1 METFI
6 YDKWNEELVTKFS
19 EYLHSI
25 KNEDKIDFEKR
36 VVNTKKECLAIPAPV
51 QKNIVREIYKGNY
64 ISFLDIMPHDNH
76 TVLLICA
83 YLISKIK
90 DFNTQTKYISKLSKY
105 IDNWSVVDT
114 IKFSIKNNED
124 KYFNYAIK
132 MLKSK
137 RCFDRR
143 IGVRILFNYKKNND
157 YINKV
162 FDLID
167 GLANEKE
174 YYVNMAAAWLLCDI
188 FIFNKDAALK
198 YYKSNKTNSFII
210 NKSIS
215 KCRDS
220 FRVSKED
227 KELLLKYRKKEA

>member
-1 METFI
+1 MKTFI
-6 YDKWNEELVTKFS
+6 HENWNEKLVLELN

-25 KNEDKIDFEKR
+25 KNKDKIDFEKR

-51 QKNIVREIYKGNY
+51 QKNIVKEIYKGNY

-76 TVLLICA
+76 TILLICA

-90 DFNTQTKYISKLSKY
+90 DFDTQIKYINKLSKY

-114 IKFSIKNNED
+114 IKFSIKNNEE

-132 MLKSK
+132 MLNSK

-143 IGVRILFNYKKNND
+143 IGVRILFNYKRNQD
-157 YINKV
+157 YIDKV
-162 FDLID
+162 FSLID
-167 GLANEKE
+167 NLSNEKE

-188 FIFNKDAALK
+188 FIVDKNKAYK
-198 YYKSNKTNSFII
+198 YYKVNKTNSFII

-227 KELLLKYRKKEA
+227 KELLLKYRKKED